1 MNPVWTQH
9 YGDIPTHI
17 DTENTGTVIDL
28 LENAVAEF
36 GEKTA
41 FHCLHTNLRY
51 SEVDRLSRD
60 FAAFLQT
67 KLGLK
72 KGARVALM
80 TPNFLSY
87 PVVSFGIIRA
97 GLIQVNVNP
106 LYTPRELA
114 HQLNDSGCETI
125 VIFAQATATLET
137 IIEQT
142 QIKHIIALGIDDL
155 NRLQVPN
162 PPVVESLRKQA
173 YPLPMCLIQGAELPF
188 EKPAIT
194 KDDLLFLQ
202 YTGGTTGFSKG
213 AMLTH
218 GNLTANVEMFE
229 QWAKGHVIRGEEL
242 VMTALPLYHIFAL
255 MVNYLS
261 YFKVGATNVLIPNPR
276 DMEAFLREWSKWRV
290 TAFTGVNTLYVGLMH
305 TPGFA
310 EQDFSELRVAMGG
323 GAPVQQAISDRWQE
337 LTGKPII
344 EGYGLSE
351 TSPILTA
358 NPFSLTTARASIG
371 LPLPS
376 TDISIRNDA
385 GNQVAIGEEGELCA
399 KGPQVMQGY
408 WQREDANA
416 ESFTLDG
423 YFKTGDVAVMEEDGF
438 FKIVDRKKDM
448 ILVSGFNV
456 YPNEIEATLAQLDG
470 VMEAACIGVSNERTG
485 EAVKVFVVKSKPDLT
500 EAAVTEHCKAQ
511 LSAYKVPKHIVFI
524 DQLPKSTVGKIL
536 RRELREK

>member
-1 MNPVWTQH
+1 MKPIWTQH
-9 YGDIPTHI
+9 YGDIPTTI
-17 DTENTGTVIDL
+17 DAQKAGTVIDL
-28 LENAVAEF
+28 FEDAVAEF
-36 GEKTA
+36 GEKPA

-51 SEVDRLSRD
+51 SEVDSLSRD
-60 FAAFLQT
+60 FAAFLQN
-67 KLGLK
+67 KLGLQ

-97 GLIQVNVNP
+97 GLVQVNVNP
-106 LYTPRELA
+106 MYTPRELA

-125 VIFAQATATLET
+125 VIFAQATAALEA

-162 PPVVESLRKQA
+162 PPVVESLRSMA
-173 YPLPMCLIQGAELPF
+173 YPLPMCLLQGAEMDF
-188 EKPAIT
+188 TKPTIT
-194 KDDLLFLQ
+194 QSDLLFLQ
-202 YTGGTTGFSKG
+202 YTGGTTGLSKG
-213 AMLTH
+213 AALTH

-229 QWAKGHVIRGEEL
+229 QWTKGHIIKGEEV

-261 YFKVGATNVLIPNPR
+261 YFKAGATNVLIPDPR
-276 DMEAFLREWSKWRV
+276 DMPGFVREWSKWRV

-305 TPGFA
+305 TPGFS
-310 EQDFSELRVAMGG
+310 ELDFSQLRVAMGG
-323 GAPVQQAISDRWQE
+323 GAPVQQAISDRWQAI
-337 LTGKPII
+337 TGKPII

-358 NPFSLTTARASIG
+358 NPFSLTKAKASIG

-376 TDISIRNDA
+376 TDISIRDDD
-385 GNQVAIGEEGELCA
+385 GNEVAIGKEGELCA

-408 WQREDANA
+408 WNQDQANA
-416 ESFTLDG
+416 ESFTDDG
-423 YFKTGDVAVMEEDGF
+423 YFRTGDVATVDDEGY

-456 YPNEIEATLAQLDG
+456 YPNEIEAVLAELED
-470 VMEAACIGVSNERTG
+470 VMEAACIGVADDRTG
-485 EAVKVFVVKSKPDLT
+485 EAVKVFVVKSNADLSA
-500 EAAVTEHCKAQ
+500 EQVTEHCSQQ
-511 LSAYKVPKHIVFI
+511 LAAYKVPKQVVFI
-524 DQLPKSTVGKIL
+524 EELPKSAVGKIL
-536 RRELREK
+536 RRELRDV